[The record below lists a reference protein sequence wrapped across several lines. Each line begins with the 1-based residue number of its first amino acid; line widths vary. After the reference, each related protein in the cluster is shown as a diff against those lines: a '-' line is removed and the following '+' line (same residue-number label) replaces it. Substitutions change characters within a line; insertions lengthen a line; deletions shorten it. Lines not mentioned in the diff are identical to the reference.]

1 MGGHPAAWPERW
13 PACSRLHFKQQLWAA
28 AADFSGAYEYPV
40 AIAVAEYRTLT
51 RLGIGHPAHWLHCAA
66 RPHPLPAH
74 HAVQTPR
81 LELAHRSE
89 QYCHLLLAQLR
100 TGLEAERLYSCQQ

>member
-13 PACSRLHFKQQLWAA
+13 IAGSRLHFKQQLWAA

-40 AIAVAEYRTLT
+40 AIAVAEHSAVAW
-51 RLGIGHPAHWLHCAA
+51 LGIGHPAHRLHCAA
-66 RPHPLPAH
+66 WPYPLPAH
-74 HAVQTPR
+74 YAVQTPR

-89 QYCHLLLAQLR
+89 QYCHLLPAQLR
-100 TGLEAERLYSCQQ
+100 TGLEAKRLYSCQQ